1 MDPANQSAPP
11 PGQSP
16 TSKISPQQNF
26 SVGSSALSKIRDLK
40 NYSHGLRF
48 LKFSYLLNV
57 VHEVPS
63 IDIFHDEVQPVLRT
77 KV

>member
-1 MDPANQSAPP
+1 M
-11 PGQSP
+11 
-16 TSKISPQQNF
+16 
-26 SVGSSALSKIRDLK
+26 SKIRDLK